1 MAEIFQH
8 YDSNSIYILDYAV
21 SVAPYAW
28 IITEFMRDMKKC
40 FKTSCPTHTHTR
52 THALTYTRTCLVG
65 NRTAEKKRCSRVV
78 RYNIVLDN
86 IAHH

>member
-40 FKTSCPTHTHTR
+40 FKTSCPTHTYAR
-52 THALTYTRTCLVG
+52 THIRTHVPS
-65 NRTAEKKRCSRVV
+65 RKSYRREKEMFKSCSLQYRPG
-78 RYNIVLDN
+78 
-86 IAHH
+86 